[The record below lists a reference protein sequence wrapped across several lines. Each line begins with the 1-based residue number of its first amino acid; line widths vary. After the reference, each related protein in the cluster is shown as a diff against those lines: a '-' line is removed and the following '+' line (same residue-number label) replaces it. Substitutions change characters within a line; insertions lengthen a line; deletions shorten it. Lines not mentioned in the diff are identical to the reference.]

1 MSGIIVACI
10 TVGGVLLGHL
20 YKRLNDVEI
29 ELRDA
34 RVYNLR
40 MWSWARR
47 HIELYYSY
55 RREGSPD
62 PEPIPMEE

>member
-1 MSGIIVACI
+1 MSGIVVACI

-34 RVYNLR
+34 RVYNRR
-40 MWSWARR
+40 MWSWARS
-47 HIELYYSY
+47 HIELYYNY

-62 PEPIPMEE
+62 PEPIPLEE

>member
-1 MSGIIVACI
+1 MTGVIVAFI
-10 TVGGVLLGHL
+10 TVGGVFLGHL

-34 RVYNLR
+34 RVYNIQL
-40 MWSWARR
+40 WSWARR

-55 RREGSPD
+55 RREDAPD
-62 PEPIPMEE
+62 PEDIPLEK